1 MAIGFYTQGPNWMGD
16 VAGECSLG
24 ITNEFDAIP
33 INFARPRVMNGDSVE
48 VEGQADMRDPPI
60 TDPCEA

>member
-1 MAIGFYTQGPNWMGD
+1 MGFIPRDRIGWGD